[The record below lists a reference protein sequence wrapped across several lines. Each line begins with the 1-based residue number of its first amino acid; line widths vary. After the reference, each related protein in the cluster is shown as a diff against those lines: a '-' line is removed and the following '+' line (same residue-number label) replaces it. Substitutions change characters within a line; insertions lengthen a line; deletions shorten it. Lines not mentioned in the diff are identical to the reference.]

1 MRNSLNNDNLT
12 INNSNFNNDKLTNNN
27 DNKYKYLLAL
37 YPTSNT
43 LGFVNRGRA
52 I

>member
-1 MRNSLNNDNLT
+1 MRNSLN
-12 INNSNFNNDKLTNNN
+12 SDKVTNNY

-43 LGFVNRGRA
+43 LGFVNRGSA